1 MSVIAVTTVGYGE
14 VIENPTPDLLAIL
27 VAGGF
32 LGEIALLAESP
43 RTATVQ
49 AARPCTMLRLCRRNL
64 ETLMDM
70 APDIIGC
77 VHRAYKERLAA
88 LESLGDPESSASES
102 QASPA

>member
-1 MSVIAVTTVGYGE
+1 MCVIAVTTVGYGE

-27 VAGGF
+27 VVGGF

-70 APDIIGC
+70 PQDIRDS

-88 LESLGDPESSASES
+88 LESLVNQESSTSEG